1 MARGGEG
8 ENLVGPKL
16 FTFTNPSGSSYFTM
30 ETIPESSGFYE
41 VTTPKNFEGTYVCF
55 PINGASFFFIY
66 IQCCCTTRSQFIF
79 IYPFKCSSS
88 WNYLLFKRNRNV
100 FSYYFL
106 KFTWPPNIL
115 FVYYY
120 YKQIKIKVMLSR
132 EKIIKTLKI
141 SSIGILIGAYFMTGL
156 YGLAFV
162 AGLIVGDLVGD
173 KIFKD

>member
-1 MARGGEG
+1 MGQVTSSYISSVVVQPG
-8 ENLVGPKL
+8 VSS
-16 FTFTNPSGSSYFTM
+16 FTFTPSLR
-30 ETIPESSGFYE
+30 
-41 VTTPKNFEGTYVCF
+41 N
-55 PINGASFFFIY
+55 SF
-66 IQCCCTTRSQFIF
+66 R
-79 IYPFKCSSS
+79 FK
-88 WNYLLFKRNRNV
+88 LLFKRNRNV

-132 EKIIKTLKI
+132 EKIIKTVKI

-162 AGLIVGDLVGD
+162 AGLIVGEMIGD